1 MKLIM
6 KVFRNLLMLVMIA
19 ASATLVSC
27 ELFEDAVG
35 PLPLSESEIIQGLK
49 EALSIGLDNS
59 VVSASDPGGYL
70 QNEAIKI
77 LLPEEVTD
85 LQSKIQTENIAGVVP
100 LSVVYDAYITL
111 ENDGNDLFDELITAM
126 NKGAENAAD
135 KALPIFGNAIT
146 SMSFD
151 DARGILNGNNTAA
164 TDYFYDETNVALFEA
179 FNPDVKTALDGT
191 GAIQIYTDVVG
202 FLNFEY
208 DPTGLGLSTVSPEDV
223 LNVNLPESIDEY
235 ATNRAIDGLFHLV
248 GEEERKIRDD
258 PFAWGSAIIERVF
271 GSK

>member
-1 MKLIM
+1 M
-6 KVFRNLLMLVMIA
+6 KVFRNFLIVSVLLS
-19 ASATLVSC
+19 SATLVSC
-27 ELFEDAVG
+27 ELFDDAIN

-77 LLPEEVTD
+77 LLPTEVTD
-85 LQSKIQTENIAGVVP
+85 LQSKIQTESIGGIVP
-100 LSVVYDAYITL
+100 LSVVYDAYIDL

-126 NKGAENAAD
+126 NRGAENAAD

-146 SMSFD
+146 SMSID
-151 DARGILNGNNTAA
+151 DARGILDGNNTAA
-164 TDYFYDETNVALFEA
+164 TSYFYEETNVALFQA
-179 FNPDVKTALDGT
+179 FSPEVKTALEGT

-202 FLNFEY
+202 FLNYEY
-208 DPTGLGLSTVSPEDV
+208 DPTGLGLTTVSPNDV
-223 LNVNLPESIDEY
+223 LNINLPEDIDEY
-235 ATNRAIDGLFHLV
+235 ATEKAVDGLFFLV
-248 GEEERKIRDD
+248 GEEEKKIRDD

-271 GSK
+271 GSD